1 MLTRPVLLAAFAVL
15 IAAAAAQP
23 CIECKDCRTDNCY
36 RNCQNS
42 CPQNNGWQ
50 GPIRPSDI
58 AVNGDACRNTGTGYG
73 PNAARNACETTRKY
87 CQGGRSAP
95 APRRNDI
102 GTVNL
107 AQCAN
112 IAMGA
117 CQGNANNPY
126 SWGHPCGN
134 DLRNGYASC
143 NQQKFKE
150 FFEGETS
157 DLCRNFAKGVTGVN
171 PGTNQF
177 LNPIL
182 NFIGRRMLRA

>member
-1 MLTRPVLLAAFAVL
+1 MPTRLVIRLAVLAALV
-15 IAAAAAQP
+15 AAAAAQP

-36 RNCQNS
+36 RNCKNS
-42 CPQNNGWQ
+42 CPQNNGG

-58 AVNGDACRNTGTGYG
+58 TVNGDACRNQGNNYG
-73 PNAARNACETTRKY
+73 PNAARSACETTRKY
-87 CQGGRSAP
+87 CQGGRSMG
-95 APRRNDI
+95 APRM
-102 GTVNL
+102 GGVGPTNL

-117 CQGNANNPY
+117 CQGNANNPW

-134 DLRNGYASC
+134 DLRNGYQSC
-143 NQQKFKE
+143 NQQTFKN

-177 LNPIL
+177 MNPIL
-182 NFIGRRMLRA
+182 NLFGRRLLRA